1 VLLNRRGIAAA
12 VLCRQCGSTVECP
25 HCSVSMTV
33 HGGGPRA
40 RARCHYCD
48 FAQTVPAACPQCAA
62 PYLEHVGFGTER
74 VEADLRMRLPQARIG
89 RVDRDTVRRRGSLTA
104 LLARFARRELDVL
117 VGTQMIA
124 KGHDFPHVTLVGVV
138 SADVGLGLPDFR
150 AAERTFQLIT
160 QVVGR
165 AGRGT
170 LPGEAIVQ
178 TLFPEHYA
186 VRCGS
191 AQDYD
196 AFVGKELEYRLA
208 LRYPPITA
216 MVNVVV
222 RGASADE
229 AMRAAGQLARVA
241 GQAVSGSGTVV
252 LGPAPAPLARLRGE
266 HRAQFFLKGG
276 QRGRLREAMRAALA
290 AHPSLARRTSIDV
303 DPVSML

>member
-1 VLLNRRGIAAA
+1 
-12 VLCRQCGSTVECP
+12 
-25 HCSVSMTV
+25 MTV
-33 HGGGPRA
+33 HGGGARA

-48 FAQTVPAACPQCAA
+48 FAQVVPAACPLCAA

-74 VEADLRMRLPQARIG
+74 VEEDLRARLPAARLG

-165 AGRGT
+165 AGRGER
-170 LPGEAIVQ
+170 LGEAIVQ

-196 AFVGKELEYRLA
+196 AFVGKELDYRTA

-222 RGASADE
+222 RGATAE
-229 AMRAAGQLARVA
+229 AAMHAAGQLARSARQAA
-241 GQAVSGSGTVV
+241 GGPGMVV

-276 QRGRLREAMRAALA
+276 QRGRLRDAMRAALA
-290 AHPSLARRTSIDV
+290 AHPSLARRTAVDV